1 MQPTPAEVSTH
12 STRRAVAVTPHHLA
26 TDAAVRVMGDGGT
39 AADGLVAA
47 NAVLGMVLP
56 TTCGIGGDLFAMVHR
71 PGMDR
76 PDVLN
81 ASGRAGSGVDA
92 SRLRDA
98 GRTTLDLRSADTVTV
113 PGCVDGW
120 EALLARH
127 GTRPLAALLE
137 PAIALGEHGFEVSP
151 ELSGDLG
158 RIEAFV
164 AHQAGAASLYP
175 NGSIPGPGDVITRR
189 DLAGTLSA
197 IARDGR
203 DAFYRGRVA
212 EAIIDATGGILTA
225 DDLASNQPDWVG
237 AIGARVFGLDGWTV
251 PPNSQ
256 GYLTIA
262 AALLLEALDPP
273 DDPGDPAFHHAVI
286 EAYRAVAW
294 ERDDL
299 VADPGYAPLDPA
311 GLLDR
316 QRILERL
323 PHLSPEGVARW
334 PSPRPAPGG
343 TAYFCAV
350 DADGMAVSM
359 IQSNFTGIGSG
370 IVAGTTGVFLHNR
383 GGGFN
388 LVPGHPNELGAGK
401 RPLHTLSP
409 TLWTRDGT
417 PAMVLGTRGGHQQPQ
432 YLAQVLAHL
441 FIGGMNVG
449 EAQAAP
455 RWHADAVDPE
465 GSAVSVEVG
474 MPESV
479 VVGLAA
485 RGHRVDRRADAPA
498 GWGPVSLVTVDASG
512 TRRAAADPRVSTASA
527 NGD

>member
-1 MQPTPAEVSTH
+1 MQPAPADVSTH
-12 STRRAVAVTPHHLA
+12 TTPGAVAVTPHHLA
-26 TDAAVRVMGDGGT
+26 TETAVRVMADGGT
-39 AADGLVAA
+39 AADALVAA

-81 ASGRAGSGVDA
+81 ASGRAGEGADA
-92 SRLRDA
+92 ARLRAA
-98 GRTTLDLRSADTVTV
+98 GHTTLDLRSADTVTV

-127 GTRPLAALLE
+127 GTQPLADLLA
-137 PAIALGEHGFEVSP
+137 PAIELGEDGFEVSS
-151 ELSGDLG
+151 ELSSDLG
-158 RIEAFV
+158 RIEGFV

-175 NGSIPGPGDVITRR
+175 DGSVPAPGAMITRR
-189 DLAGTLSA
+189 DLASTLSG

-203 DAFYRGRVA
+203 DGFYRGPIGA
-212 EAIIDATGGILTA
+212 AITQATDGILTA
-225 DDLASNQPDWVG
+225 NDLASNHPDWVE
-237 AIGARVFGLDGWTV
+237 AIGAQVFGLDGWTV

-262 AALLLEALDPP
+262 AALLLEALEPPNDPE
-273 DDPGDPAFHHAVI
+273 DPGFHHAVI

-299 VADPGYAPLDPA
+299 VADPDHAPLDA
-311 GLLDR
+311 AELLDP
-316 QRILERL
+316 QRIMDRL
-323 PHLSPEGVARW
+323 PRLSADSVTRW
-334 PSPRPAPGG
+334 PVPDPAPGG

-383 GGGFN
+383 GGCFN
-388 LVPGHPNELGAGK
+388 LTPGHANELAPGK

-409 TLWTRDGT
+409 TLWTRDGS

-432 YLAQVLAHL
+432 YLVQMVARLL
-441 FIGGMNVG
+441 IGGMGVR

-455 RWHADAVDPE
+455 RWQADAIDPL
-465 GSAVSVEVG
+465 GSAIAVEVG
-474 MPESV
+474 MPEGV
-479 VVGLAA
+479 VVGLVE
-485 RGHRVDRRADAPA
+485 RGHTVYRRPDAPA
-498 GWGPVSLVTVDASG
+498 GWGPISVVTIDDTG
-512 TRRAAADPRVSTASA
+512 TRRAAADPRVSTAGA
-527 NGD
+527 DGD